1 MEGQTEGKIADV
13 AGDQL
18 AVHVV
23 QAVEGMY
30 NLPNLVILSRIFN
43 PSSHQDFSAPYL

>member
-1 MEGQTEGKIADV
+1 MEGQTEGKVSDV

-23 QAVEGMY
+23 QSFEGM
-30 NLPNLVILSRIFN
+30 NN
-43 PSSHQDFSAPYL
+43 

>member
-1 MEGQTEGKIADV
+1 MEGQTEGKITDV

-30 NLPNLVILSRIFN
+30 NLSDLL
-43 PSSHQDFSAPYL
+43 